1 MKVNRFEIWNK
12 FGGKCAYCGVEV
24 EEKKFHIDHID
35 PHWHNLTEQKA
46 KKIGVKKGTHEIENL
61 NPSCPRCNRWKST
74 WNIEQFR
81 EEIRLQV
88 ERLNKYSPSYRIS
101 KDYGLIEEK
110 NITVKF
116 YFEKIIK

>member
-1 MKVNRFEIWNK
+1 
-12 FGGKCAYCGVEV
+12 
-24 EEKKFHIDHID
+24 
-35 PHWHNLTEQKA
+35 
-46 KKIGVKKGTHEIENL
+46 L

-81 EEIRLQV
+81 EEIGLQV

-116 YFEKIIK
+116 YFEKIIR